1 MYPKLMYPKL
11 MNSWPKVSPLKKKQ
25 PNLERFTQIEA
36 NLLLPRVARAKA
48 LLGLHAPS
56 AGPRNTAPGQGPGQ
70 SPALLPR
77 RPALEPERG

>member
-1 MYPKLMYPKL
+1 MYPKL
-11 MNSWPKVSPLKKKQ
+11 MNSWTKVSPLKKKKKAK
-25 PNLERFTQIEA
+25 LGKVSQIEV

-48 LLGLHAPS
+48 LLGLHAPNT
-56 AGPRNTAPGQGPGQ
+56 GPGSSAPGQGPGQ

>member
-1 MYPKLMYPKL
+1 MYPKL
-11 MNSWPKVSPLKKKQ
+11 MNSWPKVSPLKKKKKAK
-25 PNLERFTQIEA
+25 PGKISQIEA
-36 NLLLPRVARAKA
+36 NLLLPRVAHAKA

-56 AGPRNTAPGQGPGQ
+56 AGPGSAAPGQRPGQ